1 MKSKYWLLLALVLS
15 SCIYREIH
23 LFNSDDLTWLSPY
36 EQGDTVLFTSECQTD
51 TMVVTKAS
59 LYNSTSMFRKDEGHS
74 VYNANGGF
82 HCSMKHGNQL
92 IKCRYRF
99 SKRKEDEIIVYLRV
113 HERYYEEKQKDIH
126 LQKVCYNGKE
136 YDDAIV
142 IDDSNSETKDYD
154 KLLQNDYFIY
164 SKSKGLL
171 QYKYLNGDVYTFY
184 KKIPRQK

>member
-1 MKSKYWLLLALVLS
+1 MKSKVCFVFIFLFS
-15 SCIYREIH
+15 SCLYREIH

-51 TMVVTKAS
+51 TMIVTKAS
-59 LYNSTSMFRKDEGHS
+59 LYNSTSIFRKDEGHS

-113 HERYYEEKQKDIH
+113 HERYYAEKQKDIY
-126 LQKVCYNGKE
+126 LQKVCCNGKE
-136 YDDAIV
+136 YDDVIV
-142 IDDSNSETKDYD
+142 IDDSNSETNEYK
-154 KLLQNDYFIY
+154 KSLNSEYFIY
-164 SKSKGLL
+164 SKSRGLL
-171 QYKYLNGDVYTFY
+171 QYKYLNGEVYTFY
-184 KKIPRQK
+184 KKLPYKK

>member
-1 MKSKYWLLLALVLS
+1 
-15 SCIYREIH
+15 
-23 LFNSDDLTWLSPY
+23 
-36 EQGDTVLFTSECQTD
+36 
-51 TMVVTKAS
+51 
-59 LYNSTSMFRKDEGHS
+59 
-74 VYNANGGF
+74 
-82 HCSMKHGNQL
+82 MKHGNQL

-99 SKRKEDEIIVYLRV
+99 SKRKEDEIIVYLLV

-171 QYKYLNGDVYTFY
+171 QYKYLNGEVYTFY
-184 KKIPRQK
+184 KKIPRKKNGWFQ

>member
-1 MKSKYWLLLALVLS
+1 M
-15 SCIYREIH
+15 
-23 LFNSDDLTWLSPY
+23 
-36 EQGDTVLFTSECQTD
+36 LFTSECQTD

-59 LYNSTSMFRKDEGHS
+59 LYNSTSIFRKDEGHS

-171 QYKYLNGDVYTFY
+171 QYKYLNGEVYTFY
-184 KKIPRQK
+184 KKIPRKK